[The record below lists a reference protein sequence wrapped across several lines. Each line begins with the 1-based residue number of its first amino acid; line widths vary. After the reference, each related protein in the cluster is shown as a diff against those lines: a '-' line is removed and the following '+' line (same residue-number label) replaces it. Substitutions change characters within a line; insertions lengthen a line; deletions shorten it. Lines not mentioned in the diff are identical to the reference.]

1 MADMPMAKS
10 ANSFVTLATASRWLR
25 ELCDFMGGARFA
37 QHLLYVR
44 GDFTI
49 TKYVFVSPLGDGIAV
64 CGRGSGRGVGKRRKR
79 LYIQSSF
86 LLPLLRS
93 PQATIPPFTSSL
105 HPLMLRD
112 VVSNR

>member
-1 MADMPMAKS
+1 MQARAQCHVMADMPMAKS

-49 TKYVFVSPLGDGIAV
+49 TKYVA
-64 CGRGSGRGVGKRRKR
+64 R
-79 LYIQSSF
+79 LILYPSIR
-86 LLPLLRS
+86 LPCN
-93 PQATIPPFTSSL
+93 
-105 HPLMLRD
+105 

>member
-1 MADMPMAKS
+1 MQARTQCHVMADMPMAKS

-49 TKYVFVSPLGDGIAV
+49 TKYGA
-64 CGRGSGRGVGKRRKR
+64 R
-79 LYIQSSF
+79 LILYPSIC
-86 LLPLLRS
+86 LPC
-93 PQATIPPFTSSL
+93 
-105 HPLMLRD
+105 D

>member
-1 MADMPMAKS
+1 MQARAQCHVMADMPMAKS

-49 TKYVFVSPLGDGIAV
+49 TKYVAPPPHSPLMPYPCI
-64 CGRGSGRGVGKRRKR
+64 R
-79 LYIQSSF
+79 LCC
-86 LLPLLRS
+86 
-93 PQATIPPFTSSL
+93 
-105 HPLMLRD
+105 D

>member
-25 ELCDFMGGARFA
+25 ELCDYMGGVRFS

-49 TKYVFVSPLGDGIAV
+49 TKFVI
-64 CGRGSGRGVGKRRKR
+64 
-79 LYIQSSF
+79 
-86 LLPLLRS
+86 
-93 PQATIPPFTSSL
+93 
-105 HPLMLRD
+105 
-112 VVSNR
+112 